1 MKNLGTSTY
10 ERLLHSLLMSN
21 VDTKKAWQSYCSHEL
36 DALTP
41 ILGAHGYVLDA
52 EQKHMQGERYLM
64 QAITT
69 TSGKKLILTGTSA
82 HGVRV
87 IIKASRDASG
97 ILEINHERSCRTVLK
112 NIDFAGSVFH
122 TPEELLYVH
131 EAGFVI
137 SVQKFIEQEVTFLE
151 RPIEAQCS
159 FALRAFK
166 AQESTHAT
174 TAKHRAVIG
183 RTFGIRTA
191 KTYLH
196 VFHTFVANITI
207 ARPND
212 KALHILLDHALKTLR
227 EHERTIEQYTGFL
240 THTDFVPHNIRIQ
253 GDTIYL
259 LDHSSLTFGNK
270 YEGWARFLNFMTLY
284 NPPLTE
290 LLTQYVQDNRTP
302 EESVALRMMRI
313 YRLGEIIW
321 YYVQTLEKSE
331 GDLHT
336 LNTARVHFWSTVLTH
351 ILKDEK
357 VPESVILEYTKT
369 RDSLRSEDEKKRQQG
384 LH

>member
-1 MKNLGTSTY
+1 
-10 ERLLHSLLMSN
+10 MSN

-36 DALTP
+36 ALLAP

-64 QAITT
+64 QAVTT
-69 TSGKKLILTGTSA
+69 TSGKKLILNGTSA
-82 HGVRV
+82 HGIRV
-87 IIKASRDASG
+87 IIKASRDRGG
-97 ILEINHERSCRTVLK
+97 ILEINHERACRTILK
-112 NIDFAGSVFH
+112 RIDFAGSVFH
-122 TPEELLYVH
+122 TPEELLYVY
-131 EAGFVI
+131 EAGFTI
-137 SVQKFIEQEVTFLE
+137 SIQKFIEQELTFLE
-151 RPIEAQCS
+151 RPIEEQCA

-166 AQESTHAT
+166 AQESAHAT
-174 TAKHRAVIG
+174 TAKHRALIG

-196 VFHTFVANITI
+196 AFRIFVANITVT
-207 ARPND
+207 RPND
-212 KALHILLDHALKTLR
+212 EALYILLERALETLR

-253 GDTIYL
+253 RDTIYL

-284 NPPLTE
+284 NPPLTD
-290 LLTQYVQDNRTP
+290 LLTQYVKDNRTP

-321 YYVQTLEKSE
+321 YYVQTLDKSE
-331 GDLHT
+331 DDLLT
-336 LNTARVHFWSTVLTH
+336 LNTERVTFWSTVLTH
-351 ILKDEK
+351 ILNDEK
-357 VPESVILEYTKT
+357 VPASVILEYTKT